1 MTPEQKEFCNR
12 YGIAETALYVPT
24 GCPECDSSGYSG
36 RRAVFELLVMDSGL
50 RAAME
55 KADATITSIQEYLN
69 SNPADSSLAAR
80 TMQLVLDGETSWD
93 EFERVNINI

>member
-1 MTPEQKEFCNR
+1 
-12 YGIAETALYVPT
+12 V

-55 KADATITSIQEYLN
+55 APDATITSIQEYLN
-69 SNPADSSLAAR
+69 TNPPDSSLAGR
-80 TMQLVLDGETSWD
+80 TMQLVLSGETSWE
-93 EFERVNINI
+93 EFERININI